1 MGAAVW
7 ANTGVLLKVFNL
19 GDEILSQPG
28 FVVLP
33 VFRYFHQAHSS
44 IREEQVRVPVA
55 RVKNVE
61 ITITEKATETAV
73 SMQIQSWK
81 FSVVCL
87 LEGKMLRSGTHLIT
101 LMHHSL
107 YLFES
112 PTKSTHPVKN
122 KKMKD
127 INPNH
132 HYSDNMLILYLSR
145 ITCFLT
151 PPPPPPRN
159 FLQIWDCFFP
169 STDLLP
175 FV

>member
-19 GDEILSQPG
+19 GDEILPQPG

-61 ITITEKATETAV
+61 ITITEKATQTAV

-101 LMHHSL
+101 LMHHSQ

-112 PTKSTHPVKN
+112 PTKSTHPVRKKSKN
-122 KKMKD
+122 EGHQSKSPLFRQYAD
-127 INPNH
+127 PLPLQ
-132 HYSDNMLILYLSR
+132 DNL
-145 ITCFLT
+145 FLT
-151 PPPPPPRN
+151 PPPPPPPMN

-169 STDLLP
+169 STDL
-175 FV
+175 